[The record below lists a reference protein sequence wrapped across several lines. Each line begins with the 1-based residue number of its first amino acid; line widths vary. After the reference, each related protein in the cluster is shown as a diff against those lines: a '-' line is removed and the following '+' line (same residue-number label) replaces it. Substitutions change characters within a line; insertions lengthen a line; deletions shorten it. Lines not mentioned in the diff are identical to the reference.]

1 MLIRIPDGLDLF
13 REKTLY
19 ERIAAAIRF
28 KLLNEKLNE
37 RVQEMETFVL
47 KQKSSVGAGT
57 GGSDSKKGPLDAD
70 DDFFRIKDNG
80 EPVTAGQAVPQT
92 EEEKKE

>member
-57 GGSDSKKGPLDAD
+57 GGSDSKKLDAD
-70 DDFFRIKDNG
+70 DDFFRIKDDG
-80 EPVTAGQAVPQT
+80 EPVAAGQPQT